1 MRAVGDLGQSLG
13 AGAEIVVSI
22 SEIGLDTDQA
32 DGQTALALADTLE
45 DAGIQHRRLVA
56 RIGADQ
62 QDRVGLLDAF
72 DRRVEQ
78 IGRAAERRIEL
89 GAVLAAIDIGRA
101 ELLSEKLQREH
112 LLGRAE
118 IAGNCL
124 RSARRRGPS
133 ASRQ

>member
-1 MRAVGDLGQSLG
+1 MRAVGELGQSFG

-32 DGQTALALADTLE
+32 DGQTALALADPLE

-62 QDRVGLLDAF
+62 QDGVGLLDAF
-72 DRRVEQ
+72 DRRIEQ
-78 IGRAAERRIEL
+78 IRRAAERRIEL

-101 ELLSEKLQREH
+101 ELLCEKLQREH

-118 IAGNCL
+118 VAGYYL
-124 RSARRRGPS
+124 RSAHRRGPS